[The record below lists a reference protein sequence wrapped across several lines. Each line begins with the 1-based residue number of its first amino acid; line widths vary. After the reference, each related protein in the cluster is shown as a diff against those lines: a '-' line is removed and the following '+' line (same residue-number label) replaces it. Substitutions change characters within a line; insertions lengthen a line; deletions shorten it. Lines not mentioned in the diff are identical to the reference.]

1 MTGNYIGELQNRI
14 LLHVMWVLIHRYS
27 DQAPPNQVP
36 FNDGSEDEID
46 EDAYDLRDVSSDVE
60 VNPDDLEVD
69 SGPDAG

>member
-1 MTGNYIGELQNRI
+1 MSLRI
-14 LLHVMWVLIHRYS
+14 VFYPMSCGTIHRYS

-69 SGPDAG
+69 GGSDAE